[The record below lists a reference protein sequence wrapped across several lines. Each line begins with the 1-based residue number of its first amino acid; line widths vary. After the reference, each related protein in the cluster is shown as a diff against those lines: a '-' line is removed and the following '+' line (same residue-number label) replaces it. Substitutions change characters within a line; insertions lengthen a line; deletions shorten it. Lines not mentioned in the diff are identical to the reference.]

1 MSADAQVPRGGR
13 IPHPP
18 DRRIGQETAALVVQ
32 TREFDLADDLLAYA
46 DPADPRAWLR
56 RGDGIVAVGSETA
69 RIVRVGAGSEPRTAA
84 LRRAWD
90 GIRSSARVDDAV
102 RLPGT
107 GLVAFAALVFDE
119 ASAADSVLIVP
130 RTVIGR
136 HGGRTWIT
144 RVVDAG
150 DHRAAGDAAASGDA
164 AGAAGPDAA
173 ADAPRGLRA
182 DADPEP
188 TALGP
193 HWAGTLGPGAQSAQG
208 YQASVREALTAI
220 ADARYGKV
228 VLARDLAGTVPAGSD
243 LRRLVRALSTEYPDT
258 WAFAVDGLI
267 GASPE
272 TLVTAQDGVVTARV
286 LAGTTARGADAV
298 TDARAAASL
307 ADSPKDNDEHAF
319 AVRSVVASLAPHTT
333 ALDAEGGPFILE
345 LPNLFHLAT
354 DVRARLSD
362 GASALDLAA
371 ALHPTAAVAGTPT
384 DAAIAAIRELEP
396 FDRGRYA
403 GPVGW
408 IDARGNGEWAIAL
421 RCAQFDVAGSG
432 SGSPIPLTAYAGA
445 GIVAGSDP
453 EAELLE
459 TRVKFRPIVD
469 ALA

>member
-1 MSADAQVPRGGR
+1 VSAG
-13 IPHPP
+13 
-18 DRRIGQETAALVVQ
+18 LVVQ
-32 TREFDLADDLLAYA
+32 TREFDLQGDLLGYA

-56 RGDGIVAVGSETA
+56 RGDGIVAVGAETA
-69 RIVRVGAGSEPRTAA
+69 RVVRAARGSESRTTA
-84 LRRAWD
+84 LGRAWD
-90 GIRSSARVDDAV
+90 DIRASATVDDTV
-102 RLPGT
+102 QLPGT

-119 ASAADSVLIVP
+119 ESSAESVLIVP

-144 RVVDAG
+144 RVLDAP
-150 DHRAAGDAAASGDA
+150 ASGD
-164 AGAAGPDAA
+164 PDPSTVPA
-173 ADAPRGLRA
+173 
-182 DADPEP
+182 P

-193 HWAGTLGPGAQSAQG
+193 HWAGTLGPGAQTAQG
-208 YQASVREALTAI
+208 YQASVRAALSAI
-220 ADARYGKV
+220 AEAQYGKV
-228 VLARDLAGTVPAGSD
+228 VLARDLVGTVPAGSD

-258 WAFAVDGLI
+258 WAFAVDRLI

-272 TLVTAQDGVVTARV
+272 TLVTVQDGVVTARV

-298 TDARAAASL
+298 TDARAAAAL

-333 ALDAEGGPFILE
+333 ALDAGGGPFILE

-384 DAAIAAIRELEP
+384 DAAVAAIRELEP

-421 RCAQFDVAGSG
+421 RCAQFGVADSG
-432 SGSPIPLTAYAGA
+432 VPIPLTAYAGA